1 MKKHLIQ
8 TLTDYIADNKRQ
20 YAVVLAALL
29 IGTVLGSFSAV
40 NLDSEKFESLSR
52 YTDSFISSYNLQPV
66 SKTGVFLSSVATNI
80 KTVFFLWLSGL
91 WVGLIP
97 LTLFQTGIRG
107 YKLGFSTAFLV
118 SAYNGK
124 GLIFAIMSMLPQM
137 LIFLPALAV
146 YAVFSIKYSISV
158 KRLRNHGNPAQVRK
172 EMYFRNALCTLG
184 ILTVMVICSL
194 CDAYVIPP
202 VLKPVCSFWVI

>member
-1 MKKHLIQ
+1 MKTRLIK
-8 TLTDYIADNKRQ
+8 TLTEYIKDNKRQ
-20 YAVVLAALL
+20 YAVVIAALL
-29 IGTVLGSFSAV
+29 IGTVLGSFSATM
-40 NLDSEKFESLSR
+40 LDSGQFESLSS
-52 YTDSFISSYNLQPV
+52 YTDNFISSYNLQPI
-66 SKTGVFLSSVATNI
+66 SKTGVFLSSVIANI

-97 LTLFQTGIRG
+97 FTLFQTGVKG

-124 GLIFAIMSMLPQM
+124 GLVFAILSMLPQV
-137 LIFLPALAV
+137 LIFLPALTV

-158 KRLRNHGNPAQVRK
+158 KRLRHSTSSQLRK
-172 EMYFRNALCTLG
+172 DMYFRNALCTLG
-184 ILTVMVICSL
+184 ILIVMVICSL

-202 VLKPVCSFWVI
+202 VLKPVCSYLAI